1 MEYNLLYLEH
11 DNDVCNRLK
20 YACLFCRF
28 DNQIQQIF
36 HKKYGTKHCN
46 RPQSNEN
53 NYHKLNCIL
62 HTVKYLIYLKCCTN
76 IGIQFNTT

>member
-1 MEYNLLYLEH
+1 MEYILLYLEH
-11 DNDVCNRLK
+11 DNDLCNGLK
-20 YACLFCRF
+20 YACFFDQF

-46 RPQSNEN
+46 CLQSNEN

-62 HTVKYLIYLKCCTN
+62 HTVKYLIY
-76 IGIQFNTT
+76 